1 MVAPACASAVDMS
14 TEAMRTLVLIVAI
27 AAVSPFVADLARR
40 FLRVPGVVV
49 EIALGIA
56 VGPQVLGWA
65 HVDEVIEVMAEIGLV
80 LLIFL
85 AGFEIDPDDVKGRP
99 AKLAVTGWLVSLAL
113 GIGVATLLHAADL
126 TMGIRFVAIGL
137 TTTAIGTLLPIL
149 GDAGVLRSKLGINI
163 MASGAMGE
171 LGPIVAISVALAT
184 DNPQR
189 TTLIL
194 CLFAAI
200 TVVVGWLA
208 TRTARPRIVQLI
220 ARTMHTSGQV
230 GVRVSVL
237 LCILLVWTAG
247 EFGLDVLL
255 GAFAAGMVT
264 RLFLVGHAADE
275 SDVSGQDHRAEVQH
289 RLEALG
295 FGFFIPLF
303 FVVSGTR
310 FDIDALL
317 HVGAMAKVPL
327 FLALFL
333 VVRGV
338 PALLYRN
345 DLPRRDVMAMGLL
358 QGSALPL
365 LVVITG
371 IGVSTGRMHPEN
383 AAAMVGAGLL
393 SVIVFPIIALAIRT
407 APALEQ
413 PATVSRM

>member
-1 MVAPACASAVDMS
+1 M
-14 TEAMRTLVLIVAI
+14 
-27 AAVSPFVADLARR
+27 
-40 FLRVPGVVV
+40 
-49 EIALGIA
+49 
-56 VGPQVLGWA
+56 
-65 HVDEVIEVMAEIGLV
+65 
-80 LLIFL
+80 
-85 AGFEIDPDDVKGRP
+85 
-99 AKLAVTGWLVSLAL
+99 
-113 GIGVATLLHAADL
+113 
-126 TMGIRFVAIGL
+126 
-137 TTTAIGTLLPIL
+137 
-149 GDAGVLRSKLGINI
+149 LRSKLGINI

-194 CLFAAI
+194 CLLAAI

-208 TRTARPRIVQLI
+208 TRPARPRIVQLI

-247 EFGLDVLL
+247 ELGLDVLL